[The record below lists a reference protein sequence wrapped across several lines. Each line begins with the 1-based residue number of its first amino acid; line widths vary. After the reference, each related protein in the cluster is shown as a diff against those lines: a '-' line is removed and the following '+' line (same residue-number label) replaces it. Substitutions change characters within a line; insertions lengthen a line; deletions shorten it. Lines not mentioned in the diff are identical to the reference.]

1 MSRLLC
7 QPELLRRPNLTPR
20 PVRIGSQAQ
29 SPNTES
35 NRRPSPYHGDALPTE
50 LLGPCSTSRAETD
63 YTGPT
68 PPEKSAS
75 CSTIAISTGQ
85 PQFAHGE
92 LPALLRVHRFLP
104 FHRIPRQRPLHR
116 LYRVGGQHRLG
127 WIGGVGP
134 IDRLSGVGNL
144 GPLGRERRVA
154 DVGGECRVGHG
165 HPNGALASHRDRRRP
180 GHPGGGCGGQWP
192 PNVRTPDRS
201 RGF

>member
-7 QPELLRRPNLTPR
+7 QPELLRRPSLTPR
-20 PVRIGSQAQ
+20 PVKIGSQAQ

-75 CSTIAISTGQ
+75 RSTIAIPAWQ
-85 PQFAHGE
+85 PQFTHGE
-92 LPALLRVHRFLP
+92 LPALLRVHRLVP
-104 FHRIPRQRPLHR
+104 FHRIPGQRPLDR
-116 LYRVGGQHRLG
+116 LYRIGGQHRLG
-127 WIGGVGP
+127 RIGGVGP
-134 IDRLSGVGNL
+134 FDRLSGVGGL
-144 GPLGRERRVA
+144 GPLGRQRRVA
-154 DVGGECRVGHG
+154 DVGGKRRGRHG
-165 HPNGALASHRDRRRP
+165 HSDRALASYRDRRRP
-180 GHPGGGCGGQWP
+180 GHPGGGCGGQRP

-201 RGF
+201 RGS